1 MEYGKDVIIHPISLT
16 SFHWCA
22 ACGRLRDE
30 VDSKCPASDRML
42 RTHSEK
48 VRELHH
54 LSLYKWQQQPQ
65 PQKITPHVYLELQS
79 DMLSCLRHILLP
91 LGPKGN
97 GKIVIRG
104 STTRKK
110 SCKKITAISF
120 LMWHWIWFRAE
131 GAFRSPKCSLLERVN
146 VCSWMCVY
154 VAIYLYKDNIMHS
167 GIYFPF
173 VFLHAV
179 TD

>member
-1 MEYGKDVIIHPISLT
+1 MRRVVAFGMKLIRSAQL
-16 SFHWCA
+16 
-22 ACGRLRDE
+22 
-30 VDSKCPASDRML
+30 SDRML

-65 PQKITPHVYLELQS
+65 SRKITPHVYLELQS
-79 DMLSCLRHILLP
+79 DMLSCLRQILLP

-97 GKIVIRG
+97 SKIVIRG

-110 SCKKITAISF
+110 SCKRITAISF

-131 GAFRSPKCSLLERVN
+131 GALRSPKCSLLIH
-146 VCSWMCVY
+146 MCVC
-154 VAIYLYKDNIMHS
+154 VTIYPYRDNIMHS